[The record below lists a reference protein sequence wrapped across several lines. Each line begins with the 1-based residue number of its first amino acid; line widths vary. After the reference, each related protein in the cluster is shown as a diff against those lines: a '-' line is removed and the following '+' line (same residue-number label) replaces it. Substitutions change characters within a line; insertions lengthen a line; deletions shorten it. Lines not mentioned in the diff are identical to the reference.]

1 MEINQAF
8 AILSSASNPHIARII
23 VERFGNMS
31 RFKGGRGARKLRRGI
46 PVAKIIHE
54 KWFYGIPF
62 YTNKHTLDPRSDT
75 ETLVDSVV
83 RDWHDA
89 RNLRVLDLGTGT
101 GCIAIAIMM
110 NIPGVTGV
118 GVDISRRALR
128 VANRNRCDM
137 GLCDELELVHGT
149 FEHVNLGG
157 NQFDIIV
164 SNPPYI
170 ACGDRRVSVAAKFD
184 PAIALYAKNNG
195 LAAYE
200 QIAQHARAWIKRSGR
215 LYVEIGAGM
224 SRAVRSIF
232 THAGWKFVR
241 ADKDL
246 GGKIRVL
253 VFSM

>member
-23 VERFGNMS
+23 IEKFDNMS
-31 RFKGGRGARKLRRGI
+31 RFMVWRTARKLRRGV
-46 PVAKIIHE
+46 PVAKIVHE

-62 YTNKHTLDPRSDT
+62 YTNKRTLDPRPDT

-83 RDWHDA
+83 RDWRGA

-101 GCIAIAIMM
+101 GCVAISIIA
-110 NIPGVTGV
+110 NIPGASAV
-118 GVDISRRALR
+118 GIDISRRALC
-128 VANRNRCDM
+128 VARKNACDM
-137 GLCDELELVHGT
+137 GLCDLFVVKRGT
-149 FEHVNLGG
+149 FVRANVGAER
-157 NQFDIIV
+157 FDVIV

-170 ACGDRRVSVAAKFD
+170 ARGDRRVNAAAQFD
-184 PAIALYAKNNG
+184 PAVALYAKNNG

-200 QIAQHARAWIKRSGR
+200 QIANGARSYIKPNGHIY
-215 LYVEIGAGM
+215 LEIGAGM

>member
-8 AILSSASNPHIARII
+8 AILSASSNPHVARII
-23 VERFGNMS
+23 TEHFGKMS
-31 RFKGGRGARKLRRGI
+31 RFAVWRVAHALRRGV

-62 YTNKHTLDPRSDT
+62 YTNKYTLDPRPDT
-75 ETLVDSVV
+75 ETLVESVLH
-83 RDWHDA
+83 DWRGA

-101 GCIAIAIMM
+101 GCVGLAVLM
-110 NIPGVTGV
+110 NIPGATGI

-128 VANRNRCDM
+128 VANKNTCDL
-137 GLCDELELVHGT
+137 GLCNQFDLVHGT
-149 FEHVNLGG
+149 FARAHLDGEW
-157 NQFDIIV
+157 FDVVV

-170 ACGDRRVSVAAKFD
+170 AFGDRRVNTGAQFD
-184 PAIALYAKNNG
+184 PTIALYAKNNG

-200 QIAQHARAWIKRSGR
+200 QIATSARACIKPNGR

-224 SRAVRSIF
+224 SRAVRAIF
-232 THAGWKFVR
+232 AAAGWKFVR
-241 ADKDL
+241 SDKDL

-253 VFSM
+253 VFSL